1 MINATKII
9 NKFNYHKFP
18 LLVFIVLSFVPLL
31 WLYSENGT
39 FYAKGHSGLWFIFY
53 NPAYILKSIPYLIS
67 SNNLGIPWIH
77 FYFYPFTLIFSFIY
91 YLIGND
97 YQYAQIVY
105 YGLAIFFSLFYFY
118 LFIIELFG
126 DDNNKKI
133 IASISAIF
141 YIFNFITIF
150 YLLFLYTGGSA
161 LFLLLFT
168 SSILYY
174 FLKGFKNKKLTY
186 LLIIALFISLYVMF
200 LAIFQVFFQTI
211 WLFIFFLFYII
222 LKADNFTRL
231 KEDLNYLLK
240 MFFAILFINIWWI
253 VPFLRF
259 AFSNNAYPNAKKIF
273 KSFFHEYAHV
283 NPFSNAQN
291 LLSYLNNKSFL
302 KGNWIYKFSHLRW
315 EKVYFDPFF
324 IIIGFFIVL
333 ILLIPVIK
341 NPKRYFMFILLY
353 LIGIYFSIGY
363 EYPFKNFKVLLLE
376 HLPLHYL
383 FYQNISFSI
392 VVVVSASILFGSG
405 AVIIYEYIK
414 HKTGDRLSMVVLF
427 FVIFS
432 CCIIYV
438 FPLWS
443 NNIFKGYANY
453 KGKKIPYLVKVP
465 NYYNKA
471 ENFFSKTKINYNI
484 LSLPLFY
491 PNINFNWHFGYLG
504 GMPLY
509 LLYGHSII
517 RVVSN
522 NEPQGTLLILLQNH
536 EYLDLQNFLGK
547 FSTRYVILQN
557 DVILPKSNIIG
568 ASAYA
573 NFASYMKYLSKK
585 ELLSI
590 LNTSKGL
597 KLARKFGKLDI
608 YKLSDK
614 YFLFKIWTPK
624 GVVFINHEL
633 KLHDLDNY
641 MAPIMMQN
649 SFEVRTAVFAKLI
662 SQNQKLEKVKNN
674 ELNNI
679 INKYS
684 RQYSLT
690 DKTMVIPLFNKVLK
704 ISETAKKIIAP
715 TIEFKE
721 INPSKYAVIVHNA
734 KDSFPLI
741 FNLMYL
747 KGWNLY
753 PQIYPIQH
761 TDNNYYNADNISKSD
776 NKNITFFGNKF
787 ISQKINGTI
796 QNNNIPSGH
805 ILQTLFQSP
814 YPHKYHFIANGYAN
828 SWWINLKYIKK
839 LGPQYYKVNK
849 NGTYDFEFIIDYWPQ
864 RLLYIGIIISGTT
877 VILFSVYL
885 IYDAIKKRR
894 TK

>member
-1 MINATKII
+1 MINATYQKII

-18 LLVFIVLSFVPLL
+18 LLIFIVLSFVPLL
-31 WLYSENGT
+31 WLYSKNGT

-67 SNNLGIPWIH
+67 SNNLGLPWIH

-91 YLIGND
+91 YLIGNN

-105 YGLAIFFSLFYFY
+105 YGLTIFFSLFYFY

-141 YIFNFITIF
+141 YVFNFITIF

-186 LLIIALFISLYVMF
+186 LLIIASFISLYVMF

-211 WLFIFFLFYII
+211 WLFIFFFFYLI
-222 LKADNFTRL
+222 LKADSFTRL

-253 VPFLRF
+253 VPFF
-259 AFSNNAYPNAKKIF
+259 AFAFGNNAYSNAKNIF
-273 KSFFHEYAHV
+273 KSFFHIYAQI

-291 LLSYLNNKSFL
+291 LLSYLRNESFL

-324 IIIGFFIVL
+324 IIIGFFIVF
-333 ILLIPVIK
+333 ILLIPAIK
-341 NPKRYFMFILLY
+341 NPKRYFMFVLLY
-353 LIGIYFSIGY
+353 LIGIYFSIGF

-414 HKTGDRLSMVVLF
+414 HKIGDRLSMVALF
-427 FVIFS
+427 FIIFS

-443 NNIFKGYANY
+443 NNIFKSYANY

-522 NEPQGTLLILLQNH
+522 NEPQASLLILLQNY
-536 EYLDLQNFLGK
+536 EYPNLQNFLGK

-573 NFASYMKYLSKK
+573 NFDSYMKYLSKK
-585 ELLSI
+585 ELMSI
-590 LNTSKGL
+590 LDTSKGI
-597 KLARKFGKLDI
+597 KLVKRYGKLDI
-608 YKLSDK
+608 YKLSNK
-614 YFLFKIWTPK
+614 YFLPRVWVPK
-624 GVVFINHEL
+624 KLIFVNNEL
-633 KLHDLDNY
+633 KLRDLAKY
-641 MAPIMMQN
+641 MVPITMQD
-649 SFEVRTAVFAKLI
+649 SFKVRTAVLVKLT
-662 SQNQKLEKVKNN
+662 SQNKKLEKVKNN

-684 RQYSLT
+684 RQYALSK
-690 DKTMVIPLFNKVLK
+690 KTIYVPNKLLK
-704 ISETAKKIIAP
+704 ISETAKKIAAP
-715 TIEFKE
+715 SIEFKE
-721 INPSKYAVIVHNA
+721 INPSKYTVIVHNA
-734 KDSFPLI
+734 KSNFPLI

-747 KGWNLY
+747 KGWNVY
-753 PQIYPIQH
+753 PQIYPKNAE
-761 TDNNYYNADNISKSD
+761 NNYQNANSVSKSG
-776 NKNITFFGNKF
+776 NKNITFFGRKF
-787 ISQKINGTI
+787 ISQNINGTI
-796 QNNNIPSGH
+796 QNNNIPNGH
-805 ILQTLFQSP
+805 ILQTLFEKPLPS
-814 YPHKYHFIANGYAN
+814 KYHFIANGYAN
-828 SWWINLKYIKK
+828 SWWININDIKK

-849 NGTYDFEFIIDYWPQ
+849 NGTIDFKLIIDYWPQ
-864 RLLYIGIIISGTT
+864 RLFYIGIIISATT
-877 VILFSVYL
+877 VVVFGLYL
-885 IYDAIKKRR
+885 IYDGVKRR
-894 TK
+894 KTK